1 MNKFKGYLILS
12 DIDGTITNDRG
23 EITEENAQAI
33 RYFQS
38 EGGLVTVSSGRY
50 PDFIDKYAERF
61 VPNTYVIGI
70 NGTVLFDPVTRR
82 HLVDKPIDDGVL
94 DVLHAI
100 IRDRDEVFRI
110 TASAHDRETHIPRE
124 DFARIDEVLATL
136 GKPWHR
142 FIIVQKADKTA
153 KVLAYLK
160 NLCGDR
166 YNLDRSWS
174 EGIEIHSTDS
184 GKGELLPD
192 MLALLAAEGN
202 PIHTTVC
209 VGDYEN
215 DVSMLTHADIAYA
228 VENAIDEVKAV
239 ADRITVHHNEHALA
253 HIIAD
258 LEKDLER
265 K

>member
-12 DIDGTITNDRG
+12 DIDGTITDDRG

-50 PDFIDKYAERF
+50 PRYIEKYAERF

-70 NGTVLFDPVTRR
+70 NGTVLYDPATCRAV
-82 HLVDKPIDDGVL
+82 VSKPIDDGVI
-94 DVLHAI
+94 DILHAVL
-100 IRDRDEVFRI
+100 RDCPEVFRI
-110 TASAHDRETHIPRE
+110 TASAHDREIDIFRE
-124 DFARIDEVLATL
+124 DFDRFDEILSTL
-136 GKPWHR
+136 GCPWHR
-142 FIIVQKADKTA
+142 FIIVQRADKTPC
-153 KVLAYLK
+153 VLAYLHA
-160 NLCGDR
+160 LCGDR

-174 EGIEIHSTDS
+174 EGIELHSADS
-184 GKGELLPD
+184 GKGALLPD
-192 MLALLAAEGN
+192 MKALLAASGN

-215 DVSMLTHADIAYA
+215 DVSMLINADIAYA

-239 ADRITVHHNEHALA
+239 ADRITVHHNNHALA

-258 LEKDLER
+258 LEKDLEQ